1 MKNHS
6 KFITISFV
14 FLNIALLIISNFSL
28 PFLDNIKIQYVPI
41 GVAVGQSLQEQLD
54 ELNRQI
60 EEVKREKEG
69 LQSQLDQNS
78 YIINGYS
85 SELSALYGEVELYNK
100 QIQEID
106 LEIKQLELKIDNL
119 NKDIEKQ
126 KADIAQTEN
135 TIVGLEEESESRIKD
150 NYFNFRLYRSTD
162 DASTVFNL
170 TNINAFFKT
179 SQYKELIQADTNDVM
194 VELAELK
201 QQLQDKKQV
210 LSEQLIEVNKDK
222 EIVDVKKSDLA
233 KKKEEADI
241 KITAYQNELNN
252 LQAQSN
258 AAQTRLF
265 EFDDQQAKMQAE
277 ANRVQQE
284 IFNSYVPTDDGQYV
298 VSGTYIG
305 KQGCTGLCTGA
316 HLHFMVY
323 INNQLQN
330 PCGYLK
336 DGIVDGCGGGYLDAP
351 LQGSI
356 LFTSGFGNRCFWWGD
371 TYYCDFHTGIDIIG
385 SPWNAPIFAAHDGYV
400 HKFWDDGYGA
410 QYIILC
416 QNRDCSGLKTGYW
429 HLSEF

>member
-1 MKNHS
+1 MNRIK
-6 KFITISFV
+6 KPATILFV
-14 FLNIALLIISNFSL
+14 FLNLGLFLLANTSMA
-28 PFLDNIKIQYVPI
+28 FLESIKIQYVAR
-41 GVAVGQSLQEQLD
+41 GEFVGQSLQEQLD

-60 EEVKREKEG
+60 DEVKREKDG

-78 YIINGYS
+78 YVINGYS
-85 SELSALYGEVELYNK
+85 SELSKLYGEADLYNK
-100 QIQEID
+100 QIEELD
-106 LEIKQLELKIDNL
+106 LEIKQLELQIASL
-119 NKDIEKQ
+119 NKDIDKQ
-126 KADIAQTEN
+126 KADITQTEN
-135 TIVGLEEESESRIKD
+135 TITGLEEESAARIRD

-170 TNINAFFKT
+170 TNINTFFKT
-179 SQYKELIQADTNDVM
+179 SQYKELIQSDTNDVM
-194 VELAELK
+194 VKLAELK
-201 QQLQDKKQV
+201 QQLQDKKKE
-210 LSEQLIEVNKDK
+210 LNEKLIEVNKNK
-222 EIVDVKKSDLA
+222 EIVDVKKTDLA
-233 KKKEEADI
+233 KKKEEADV
-241 KITAYQNELNN
+241 KITAYQKELAA
-252 LQAQSN
+252 LQAANNNNQSKIFQFN
-258 AAQTRLF
+258 
-265 EFDDQQAKMQAE
+265 DNQAKLEAQASL
-277 ANRVQQE
+277 VQQE
-284 IFNSYVPTDDGQYV
+284 IFNSYVPANDGQYV
-298 VSGTYIG
+298 VAGAYIG

-356 LFTSGFGNRCFWWGD
+356 IFTSGFGNRCFWWGD
-371 TYYCDFHTGIDIIG
+371 SNYCDFHTGIDLVG